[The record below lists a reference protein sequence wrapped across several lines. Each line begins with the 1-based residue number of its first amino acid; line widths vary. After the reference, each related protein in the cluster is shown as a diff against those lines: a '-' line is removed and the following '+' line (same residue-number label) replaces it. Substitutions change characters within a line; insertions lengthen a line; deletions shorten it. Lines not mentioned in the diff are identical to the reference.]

1 MSYFNNPTSLSEGRL
16 QVVHGYYELGM
27 LEDAWEELREIEK
40 SFPATRS
47 ILLTKIL
54 LYLKAKQWEDAL
66 ELSGELRYMEPN
78 SGAGY
83 IHGAYCLHELERTE
97 EALDLLE
104 SAPETLRDEA
114 IYHYNKG
121 CYQAAVGDRDSAL
134 SCLERSFVLDGEL
147 VKVARKDPDLA
158 ELQDAL

>member
-1 MSYFNNPTSLSEGRL
+1 MSYFNNPTSVSEGRL

-40 SFPATRS
+40 SFPATPA

-54 LYLKAKQWEDAL
+54 LHVKAKQWENAL
-66 ELSGELRYMEPN
+66 ELSGRLRHMEPN

-83 IHGAYCLHELERTE
+83 IHGAYCLHELDRTVD
-97 EALDLLE
+97 ALDLLE
-104 SAPETLRDEA
+104 SAPDALRDEA

-121 CYQAAVGDRDSAL
+121 CYQAALGDVDTAR
-134 SCLERSFVLDGEL
+134 SCLSKSFDLDGRL
-147 VKVARKDPDLA
+147 LAVARKDPDLSGMR
-158 ELQDAL
+158 DAL

>member
-1 MSYFNNPTSLSEGRL
+1 MSYFNNPTSVSEGRL

-40 SFPATRS
+40 SFPATPA

-54 LYLKAKQWEDAL
+54 LHVKAKQWEDAL
-66 ELSGELRYMEPN
+66 ELSGHLRHMEPN

-83 IHGAYCLHELERTE
+83 IHGAYCLHELGRTI
-97 EALDLLE
+97 EALDLLD
-104 SAPETLRDEA
+104 SAPDALRDEA

-121 CYQAAVGDRDSAL
+121 CYQAAIGDRDSAL
-134 SCLERSFVLDGEL
+134 TCLERSFVLDEEL